1 MPLVGHDTEM
11 LWPLTDLGRSVSPAI
26 GTRRRD
32 VSSQPASPVSH
43 HSPPSPDPPATAP
56 QAVIQTVRRSPWADC
71 VGTIGARSGLRR
83 FTLRQTVRPPALMN
97 RVATIGHDEGAY
109 SDRPPMSQ

>member
-71 VGTIGARSGLRR
+71 VGTIGARSRR
-83 FTLRQTVRPPALMN
+83 RPFTAFQTVR
-97 RVATIGHDEGAY
+97 
-109 SDRPPMSQ
+109 RPLA